1 MNKFGCFGFFLNI
14 VKSYRKRK
22 TSAGVKENSVV
33 RKKDGS
39 KFKSR
44 KMLDFFLLIQI

>member
-1 MNKFGCFGFFLNI
+1 MNNFGCFGFFLSI

-22 TSAGVKENSVV
+22 TSDGVKENLVV

-44 KMLDFFLLIQI
+44 KMLECF